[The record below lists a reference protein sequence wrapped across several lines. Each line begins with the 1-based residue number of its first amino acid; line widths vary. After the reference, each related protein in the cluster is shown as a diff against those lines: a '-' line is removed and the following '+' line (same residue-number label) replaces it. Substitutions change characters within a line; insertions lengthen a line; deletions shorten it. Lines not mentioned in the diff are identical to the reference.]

1 VLLEGNLYHLE
12 NLLKEFQYLHQNI
25 VLETIPKNQELLKQ
39 FFELRE
45 NHRTENQKKSINLN
59 IFNYFQPN
67 ETMHSKLLA
76 MLLNPFGEHGQG
88 TCCQINDCKK

>member
-1 VLLEGNLYHLE
+1 MLKERNLYQLE

-25 VLETIPKNQELLKQ
+25 VLESIPKNQELLNQ
-39 FFELRE
+39 FVDLRK
-45 NHRTENQKKSINLN
+45 NHRLVNQEKSINLN

-76 MLLNPFGEHGQG
+76 MLLNPLGEHGQG
-88 TCCQINDCKK
+88 NFYFY